1 MNSYIGM
8 HWNKVSLKQLSVKE
22 KQNALNEV
30 RFLASINSPNVI
42 SYKQAFIDDESES
55 LCIGKY
61 DLCQML
67 YLYSYGVCRW

>member
-1 MNSYIGM
+1 M
-8 HWNKVSLKQLSVKE
+8 
-22 KQNALNEV
+22 

-61 DLCQML
+61 SLCQML
-67 YLYSYGVCRW
+67 YFIVMEYADDSDLFQAIKRQQKIK